1 MYQLDTKKL
10 HTDILKKLNEI
21 NKPQRYLP
29 NKIGV
34 SRMVLWRIQNNGEI
48 TMKTF
53 LRLLDWLDKEPG
65 RYIKWTKNK

>member
-1 MYQLDTKKL
+1 MYQINTKKL

>member
-1 MYQLDTKKL
+1 MYQLNTKKL